1 MKQKVTIE
9 LYSYRVAGYDG
20 ITRRHNNVVYA
31 SCRTS
36 ELNGEKLPFGHAMD
50 CCDRA
55 MLLSD
60 YGSTLDMPD
69 YKEALKK
76 GVEVLKYRLR
86 TVVYENKDIDFEV
99 IDKQEYSALF
109 LND

>member
-1 MKQKVTIE
+1 MKQKVTIT
-9 LYSYRVAGYDG
+9 LYSYRVACLDG

-31 SCRTS
+31 ACKTS
-36 ELNGEKLPFGHAMD
+36 ELNEEKLPFGHIMD

-55 MLLSD
+55 MPLSD

-69 YKEALKK
+69 YKEALEKSI
-76 GVEVLKYRLR
+76 EALKNRLR

-99 IDKQEYSALF
+99 IDKQEYSAPF
-109 LND
+109 LR